1 MLMHSFIKG
10 CEPVLGPVEHPVS
23 QRLSGKAYSQ
33 TGELLLLAI
42 ERHAFNVFWGHDVGQ
57 G

>member
-1 MLMHSFIKG
+1 MGSAYF
-10 CEPVLGPVEHPVS
+10 PVPVS

-42 ERHAFNVFWGHDVGQ
+42 ERHAFNVFLGHDVGQ